1 MQSINLKFYLT
12 EKQHHQGKLLYEWLL
27 EQARAQ
33 GIRGGSV
40 FRAVAGFGRH
50 GHLHE
55 ETFFELGGELPIQVE
70 FVLDAAQA
78 ENLLATLRGEKIR
91 LPFIRYGVESGL
103 T

>member
-12 EKQHHQGKLLYEWLL
+12 EKHRHQGKLLYEWLL

-33 GIRGGSV
+33 GVRGGSV

-70 FVLDAAQA
+70 FVLDTAQA
-78 ENLLATLRGEKIR
+78 ENFLGMLRGENIK
-91 LPFIRYGVESGL
+91 LPFVRYEVESGL

>member
-1 MQSINLKFYLT
+1 MKNVYLKFYLT
-12 EKQHHQGKLLYEWLL
+12 EKQHHHGKLLYEWIL
-27 EQARAQ
+27 EQAKAQ
-33 GIRGGSV
+33 GVPGGSV

-70 FVLDAAQA
+70 FVLDAVQA
-78 ENLLATLRGEKIR
+78 ENLFATLRGEKLR
-91 LPFIRYGVESGL
+91 LPFVRYEVENGL